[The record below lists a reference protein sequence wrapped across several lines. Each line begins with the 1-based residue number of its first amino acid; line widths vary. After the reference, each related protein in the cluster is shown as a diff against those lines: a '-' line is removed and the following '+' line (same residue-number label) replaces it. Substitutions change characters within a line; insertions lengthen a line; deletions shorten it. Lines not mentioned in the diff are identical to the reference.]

1 MVTFCILNVL
11 NVANA
16 EEQLD
21 QIDVVEKTIAN
32 EKKPF
37 TEAKA
42 KSTRENVFKSTET
55 VDNVVR
61 SIPGAFT
68 QQDKS
73 SGVLSLNIRGET
85 GFGRA
90 NTMVD
95 GVTQTF
101 YSTSMDAG
109 RAGGNSQFGAAIDP
123 NFIAGI
129 DLTKGNFSGTGG
141 VNSLYGAAN
150 FRTLGVNDVIQG
162 DKNYGF
168 LTKGLTGD
176 NETKYNYMAM
186 GAARKWL
193 DNGGYIGVLYGY
205 SQREVSQNYKVG
217 GGGERI
223 SDVGKG
229 FLERKRN
236 EFFRSH
242 QLKFNSEKNEW
253 ERDFSIKNSAGK
265 STWEYPWNKKYND
278 PQKLKEY
285 IAELGKIWNENEVP
299 QWDLTP
305 IDPSSLVQRSK
316 SHLVKV
322 EFSDDRHTLN
332 LQYRTLDNHIG
343 SRKIENQNYQL
354 NYNFNNN
361 GYLDLN
367 VLLAHNVDKQ
377 KYPSGSR
384 FGGWQV
390 LKYLETKNTAD
401 IVDISNSY
409 TFSLPKETDLKTTLG
424 VNLFKNQY
432 TKNRFPEELSPFY
445 DGPSQK
451 SGLYDFLGRFKGD
464 KGILPQKSTIL
475 QPSGE
480 QRFNTVYLDT
490 SLTRDIFKL
499 DYSVNFVKYKF
510 NGEYTAYYNSPSDF
524 KKAFG
529 EDSEIYKKHCNPSCD
544 LYEPVYKKGGKKSAV
559 NHSVVLSAEP
569 SDYFMPFIS
578 YARTHRMPNIQE
590 MYFSQIGDSGVNTN
604 LKPERADTYQIGF
617 NTFKNNVFLDDDVL
631 GLKAVF
637 YRSRIKDY
645 IHNVYGKWWNTQA
658 GLPPSW
664 VTTTGLSYTIQHRN
678 YQKRVN
684 KRGLELELNY
694 DAGRFFTNLSYAYQK
709 TNQPTNY
716 SDASESPNN
725 ASKQDQ
731 IKQGYGLTKISMLP
745 RDYGR
750 LEIGSRWFD
759 RKLTIGSAVRY
770 YGKSKRATT
779 EERYIDGTKP
789 GNTADPHNIGKRVI
803 KETETIDKQPLVVD
817 FYVAYEP
824 VENLVIRAD
833 IQNAFDKRYIDPL
846 DAANDAATQRY
857 FSTFENLNS
866 YGDDIVQCD
875 SNGLCNGRYGGKTNS
890 ILNNYARGR
899 TFVLSVSYKF

>member
-1 MVTFCILNVL
+1 M
-11 NVANA
+11 
-16 EEQLD
+16 
-21 QIDVVEKTIAN
+21 
-32 EKKPF
+32 
-37 TEAKA
+37 
-42 KSTRENVFKSTET
+42 
-55 VDNVVR
+55 
-61 SIPGAFT
+61 
-68 QQDKS
+68 
-73 SGVLSLNIRGET
+73 
-85 GFGRA
+85 
-90 NTMVD
+90 
-95 GVTQTF
+95 
-101 YSTSMDAG
+101 
-109 RAGGNSQFGAAIDP
+109 
-123 NFIAGI
+123 
-129 DLTKGNFSGTGG
+129 
-141 VNSLYGAAN
+141 
-150 FRTLGVNDVIQG
+150 
-162 DKNYGF
+162 
-168 LTKGLTGD
+168 
-176 NETKYNYMAM
+176 
-186 GAARKWL
+186 
-193 DNGGYIGVLYGY
+193 
-205 SQREVSQNYKVG
+205 
-217 GGGERI
+217 
-223 SDVGKG
+223 
-229 FLERKRN
+229 
-236 EFFRSH
+236 
-242 QLKFNSEKNEW
+242 
-253 ERDFSIKNSAGK
+253 
-265 STWEYPWNKKYND
+265 
-278 PQKLKEY
+278 
-285 IAELGKIWNENEVP
+285 
-299 QWDLTP
+299 
-305 IDPSSLVQRSK
+305 
-316 SHLVKV
+316 
-322 EFSDDRHTLN
+322 
-332 LQYRTLDNHIG
+332 
-343 SRKIENQNYQL
+343 
-354 NYNFNNN
+354 
-361 GYLDLN
+361 
-367 VLLAHNVDKQ
+367 
-377 KYPSGSR
+377 
-384 FGGWQV
+384 
-390 LKYLETKNTAD
+390 
-401 IVDISNSY
+401 
-409 TFSLPKETDLKTTLG
+409 
-424 VNLFKNQY
+424 
-432 TKNRFPEELSPFY
+432 
-445 DGPSQK
+445 
-451 SGLYDFLGRFKGD
+451 
-464 KGILPQKSTIL
+464 
-475 QPSGE
+475 
-480 QRFNTVYLDT
+480 
-490 SLTRDIFKL
+490 
-499 DYSVNFVKYKF
+499 
-510 NGEYTAYYNSPSDF
+510 
-524 KKAFG
+524 
-529 EDSEIYKKHCNPSCD
+529 
-544 LYEPVYKKGGKKSAV
+544 YKKGGKKSAV
-559 NHSVVLSAEP
+559 NHSVVLSAAP

-664 VTTTGLSYTIQHRN
+664 VATTGLSYTIQHRN